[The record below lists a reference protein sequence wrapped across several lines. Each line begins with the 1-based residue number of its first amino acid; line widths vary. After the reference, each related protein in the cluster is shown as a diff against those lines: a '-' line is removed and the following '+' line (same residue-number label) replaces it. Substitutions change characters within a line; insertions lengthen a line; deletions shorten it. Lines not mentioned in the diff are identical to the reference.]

1 MFKLETLEGF
11 LEPVTTQNSCIQTLK
26 QPFNS
31 RTSRTHQLIF
41 KVWLFSSYSD
51 IINQKSNSKINL
63 SGITCGTKRTFAFT
77 VVTMNEHF
85 GRIWYLTLFFVHF
98 SAQLFL
104 CFFTSHVN
112 AFIANKDYYYK
123 QAAIISTLKI
133 TGAGQSSSQHFLHLS
148 L

>member
-63 SGITCGTKRTFAFT
+63 SGITCGTKSHICIHCCNNEWTF
-77 VVTMNEHF
+77 
-85 GRIWYLTLFFVHF
+85 W
-98 SAQLFL
+98 
-104 CFFTSHVN
+104 SH
-112 AFIANKDYYYK
+112 
-123 QAAIISTLKI
+123 L
-133 TGAGQSSSQHFLHLS
+133 
-148 L
+148 